1 MATFLSYIS
10 SDIRSGEKKRPEI
23 QDFPVLLLFTDAGLK
38 STFWGESAPELGGR
52 RQRKDRAISQIKLTG

>member
-23 QDFPVLLLFTDAGLK
+23 QDFPVLLLFTDAG
-38 STFWGESAPELGGR
+38 STFLGEISSLSWGEGDKGKIELSA
-52 RQRKDRAISQIKLTG
+52 K

>member
-23 QDFPVLLLFTDAGLK
+23 QDFLGEISSL
-38 STFWGESAPELGGR
+38 SWGEGDKGKIELSA
-52 RQRKDRAISQIKLTG
+52 K